1 MAKAIILGS
10 DRGIRRIDSSQSY
23 PLALVS
29 DNTGHRVLDW
39 ILDSL
44 NKVSLKDVVF
54 VGGYHIEKMVQL
66 YPWMRFYYNPDWKQ
80 GGELQ
85 ALSHASGE
93 LTESCII
100 VRSDVVFRPDAIS
113 SLLDV
118 DTDIAIATHNGSIV
132 TDRSIEGSFAGIV
145 SLSARAARQ
154 LQLSIQELSW
164 DAVMSNSNDLVDL
177 LTSFGLTTKYA
188 DIGF

>member
-54 VGGYHIEKMVQL
+54 VGGYHIEKMVQ
-66 YPWMRFYYNPDWKQ
+66 
-80 GGELQ
+80 
-85 ALSHASGE
+85 
-93 LTESCII
+93 
-100 VRSDVVFRPDAIS
+100 
-113 SLLDV
+113 
-118 DTDIAIATHNGSIV
+118 
-132 TDRSIEGSFAGIV
+132 
-145 SLSARAARQ
+145 
-154 LQLSIQELSW
+154 
-164 DAVMSNSNDLVDL
+164 
-177 LTSFGLTTKYA
+177 
-188 DIGF
+188 